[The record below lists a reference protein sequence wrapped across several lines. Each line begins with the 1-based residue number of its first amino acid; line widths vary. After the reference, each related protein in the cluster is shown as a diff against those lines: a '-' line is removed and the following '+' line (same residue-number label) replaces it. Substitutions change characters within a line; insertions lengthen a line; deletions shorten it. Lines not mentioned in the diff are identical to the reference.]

1 MHQLPSSHQGDKDLT
16 IKLYG
21 EAGDLA
27 CALVGND
34 LLTEAASQY
43 QLDIIWQYAECNVDD
58 TSDDAIKHAIRTMK
72 AIII

>member
-1 MHQLPSSHQGDKDLT
+1 MT

-21 EAGDLA
+21 EAVDLA
-27 CALVGND
+27 CDLLCND
-34 LLTEAASQY
+34 LLMDAASQY

-58 TSDDAIKHAIRTMK
+58 TSDDAIKRALRTMK

>member
-1 MHQLPSSHQGDKDLT
+1 MT

-21 EAGDLA
+21 EAVDLA
-27 CALVGND
+27 CTLVGND

-58 TSDDAIKHAIRTMK
+58 TSDDAIKRAIRTMK